1 MKVIMENRASPMY
14 AATSFAGG
22 TTVAEQNQLQQT
34 EPSSIPDLLEVDISK
49 ISSAVLARLI
59 EEVREEKSS
68 TPHAY
73 DRVHN
78 RHNRGR

>member
-1 MKVIMENRASPMY
+1 M
-14 AATSFAGG
+14 T
-22 TTVAEQNQLQQT
+22 EQNQLQLT
-34 EPSSIPDLLEVDISK
+34 ESPPIPDLLEVDISK

-68 TPHAY
+68 TPHVY